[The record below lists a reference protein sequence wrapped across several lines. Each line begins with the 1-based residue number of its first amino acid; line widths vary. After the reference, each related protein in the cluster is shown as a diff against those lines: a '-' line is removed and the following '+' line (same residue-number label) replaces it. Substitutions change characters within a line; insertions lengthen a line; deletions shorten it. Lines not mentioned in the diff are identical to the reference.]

1 MASIVN
7 EGQPPVWFP
16 SASYIAG
23 SHLERLIGALGIA
36 LDPAEPDRAYQELYR
51 FSLDDPERFWRVTFE
66 LIGIQ
71 WQTPYRQVL
80 DLSAGPQW
88 PRWFPGGK
96 LNLTHNAVYR
106 HARSSRASQDAII
119 WEGEDGLS
127 VRLSY
132 AELAVLVGRAA
143 NALRELG
150 VRKGDRVGI
159 YLPMI
164 PETAISALAIAQI
177 GAIFIPIFSGYA
189 AEAAAVRLR
198 DAGAK
203 VLITADGFY
212 RRGQTVPLEKFAR
225 EAARIAGCV
234 ERIVVVRRIGAHG
247 EGDGLFWDQLIA
259 RQSAEAPVAAMDAID
274 PCLVIYTSGTTGR
287 PKGTVHYHAG
297 FPLKAAQDLAHLF
310 DLRAG
315 EVLFWFTDM
324 GWMMGP
330 WLIVGALTLGATA
343 VLYEGAPDYPAP
355 DRVWNVAARHRVT
368 HMGLSPTLVR
378 GLMPH
383 GVEHVRRHDLSALRI
398 LGATGEL
405 WNPEAYMWLFENVG
419 RRRLPIIN
427 YSGGTEIAGGIL
439 GCVVFRPIMA
449 CGFNSAIPGIRAA
462 VLDERGRPVVGE
474 VGELAVMNAWPGMT
488 NGFWNDPERY
498 LETYWSR
505 FDGVWVHGDFASVDR
520 DGHWML
526 YGRSDDTLKIAGKRV
541 GPAEIEAAASE
552 VDSVREVAAVGV
564 PHPTKGE
571 VPVVFAVL
579 QSGVDGSKS
588 LAEQVGEQIVAAL
601 GKPLRPQQVYFV
613 AELPKTRNAKIM
625 RRVIRAVHLG
635 RDPGDLSALENPKAI
650 ESIPRAAEPP
660 R

>member
-1 MASIVN
+1 MAPIAN
-7 EGQPPVWFP
+7 ESQSPIWFP
-16 SASYIAG
+16 SENYLRG
-23 SHLERLIGALGIA
+23 SHLERLMNALGITVDTA
-36 LDPAEPDRAYQELYR
+36 DPERAYQELYR
-51 FSLDDPERFWRVTFE
+51 RSLDDPDRFWRATFD
-66 LIGIQ
+66 LIGIE
-71 WQTPYRQVL
+71 WQTPYDRVV

-88 PRWFPGGK
+88 PRWFPGGR

-106 HARSSRASQDAII
+106 HTRGPRANQTAII
-119 WEGEDGLS
+119 WEGEDGASLK
-127 VRLSY
+127 LTY
-132 AELAVLVGRAA
+132 AELAVQVARAV

-203 VLITADGFY
+203 VLITADGFH

-234 ERIVVVRRIGAHG
+234 ERIVIVRRLGAHDAA
-247 EGDGLFWDQLIA
+247 DGLFWDRLIA
-259 RQSAEAPVAAMDAID
+259 AQSDRADVEPMEAMD
-274 PCLVIYTSGTTGR
+274 PCMLIYTSGTTGR
-287 PKGTVHYHAG
+287 PKGTVHYHGG

-355 DRVWNVAARHRVT
+355 DRVWSIIEHHRVT
-368 HMGLSPTLVR
+368 HAGLSPTLVR

-383 GVEHVRRHDLSALRI
+383 GVAPVARHDFSSLRI

-419 RRRLPIIN
+419 QRRVPIIN
-427 YSGGTEIAGGIL
+427 YTGGTEIGGGIL
-439 GCVVFRPIMA
+439 GCVVFRPILPCA
-449 CGFNSAIPGIRAA
+449 FNSAIPGMRAA
-462 VLDERGRPVVGE
+462 VLDERGRPVIDE
-474 VGELAVMNAWPGMT
+474 VGELAVMNVWPGMT
-488 NGFWNDPERY
+488 NGFWNDSERY

-505 FDGVWVHGDFASVDR
+505 FEGVWVHGDFASVDR
-520 DGHWML
+520 HGHWML

-541 GPAEIEAAASE
+541 GPSEIEAAASE
-552 VDSVREVAAVGV
+552 IMSIREVAAVGV

-579 QSGVDGSKS
+579 N
-588 LAEQVGEQIVAAL
+588 AGEQGSAELAAQVAERIVASL
-601 GKPLRPQQVYFV
+601 GKPLRPERVYFV

-625 RRVIRAVHLG
+625 RRVLRAVHLG
-635 RDPGDLSALENPKAI
+635 RNPGDLSALENPGALD
-650 ESIPRAAEPP
+650 SIPRAAV
-660 R
+660 

>member
-1 MASIVN
+1 MALDASEKQSPI
-7 EGQPPVWFP
+7 WFP
-16 SASYIAG
+16 SESYIRG
-23 SHLERLIGALGIA
+23 SHLERLIDALGIA
-36 LDPAEPDRAYQELYR
+36 LDPADPDRAYQELYR
-51 FSLDDPERFWRVTFE
+51 QSLADPDRFWRTTFD
-66 LIGIQ
+66 LIGIE
-71 WQTPYRQVL
+71 WQTPYRSVV
-80 DLSAGPQW
+80 DLSQGPQW
-88 PRWFPGGK
+88 PRWFPGGR
-96 LNLTHNAVYR
+96 LNLTHNALYR
-106 HARSSRASQDAII
+106 HARGPRAAQDAII

-127 VRLSY
+127 VSLSY
-132 AELAVLVGRAA
+132 AELADLVARAA
-143 NALRELG
+143 NALRALG

-164 PETAISALAIAQI
+164 PETAISALAISQI

-225 EAARIAGCV
+225 EAARLAGCV
-234 ERIVVVRRIGAHG
+234 EQIVVVRRLGVHDDAA
-247 EGDGLFWDQLIA
+247 GLFWDRLIA
-259 RQSAEAPVAAMDAID
+259 EQSADAEVEPMEAMD
-274 PCLVIYTSGTTGR
+274 PCMLIYTSGTTGR

-355 DRVWNVAARHRVT
+355 DRVWSIVERHRVT
-368 HMGLSPTLVR
+368 HAGISPTLVR

-383 GVEHVRRHDLSALRI
+383 GVEHVARHDLSALRI

-419 RRRLPIIN
+419 QRRRPIIN
-427 YSGGTEIAGGIL
+427 YTGGTEIAGGIL
-439 GCVVFRPIMA
+439 GCVVFRPILPCA
-449 CGFNSAIPGIRAA
+449 FNSAIPGMRAA
-462 VLDERGRPVVGE
+462 VLDERGRPVIDE
-474 VGELAVMNAWPGMT
+474 VGELAVMNPWPGMT

-505 FDGVWVHGDFASVDR
+505 FDGVWVHGDFASVDS
-520 DGHWML
+520 DAQWML

-552 VDSVREVAAVGV
+552 IKSIREVAAVGV

-579 QSGVDGSKS
+579 T
-588 LAEQVGEQIVAAL
+588 AGEQGSDALAAQVAERIVAAL
-601 GKPLRPQQVYFV
+601 GKPLRPERVYFV
-613 AELPKTRNAKIM
+613 TDLPKTRNAKIM
-625 RRVIRAVHLG
+625 RRVVRAVHLG
-635 RDPGDLSALENPKAI
+635 RDPGDLSALENPGAI
-650 ESIPRAAEPP
+650 DSIPRAAG
-660 R
+660 

>member
-1 MASIVN
+1 MASAADDPQSAI
-7 EGQPPVWFP
+7 WFP
-16 SASYIAG
+16 SEAYIRG
-23 SHLERLIGALGIA
+23 SHLERLMNALGIA
-36 LDPAEPDRAYQELYR
+36 LDPTAPDYGYGELYR
-51 FSLDDPERFWRVTFE
+51 LSINDPDRFWRTTFE
-66 LIGIQ
+66 QLGIE
-71 WQTPYRQVL
+71 WHTPYREVV

-106 HARSSRASQDAII
+106 HTRGSRASQTALI
-119 WEGEDGLS
+119 WEGEDGLTVS
-127 VRLSY
+127 LSY
-132 AELAVLVGRAA
+132 ADVGDFVARAA
-143 NALRELG
+143 NMLRELG

-203 VLITADGFY
+203 LLITADGFY

-225 EAARIAGCV
+225 EAARLAGCV
-234 ERIVVVRRIGAHG
+234 EQIVIVRRLGAHG
-247 EGDGLFWDQLIA
+247 GGEGFFWDRLIA
-259 RQSAEAPVAAMDAID
+259 RQSPCIEVEPTDAMD

-297 FPLKAAQDLAHLF
+297 FPLKASQDLAHLF
-310 DLRAG
+310 DLREG

-355 DRVWNVAARHRVT
+355 DRVWSIVERHRVT
-368 HMGLSPTLVR
+368 HAGLSPTLVR

-383 GVEHVRRHDLSALRI
+383 GTEHVARHDLSSLRI

-419 RRRLPIIN
+419 RRKLPIIN

-439 GCVVFRPIMA
+439 GCVVMRPIKA
-449 CGFNSAIPGIRAA
+449 CGFNSAVPGMRAV
-462 VLDERGRPVVGE
+462 VLNERGAPVVGE

-505 FDGVWVHGDFASVDR
+505 FDGVWVHGDFASVDS

-552 VDSVREVAAVGV
+552 LEALREVAAVGV

-571 VPVVFAVL
+571 APVVFAVL
-579 QSGVDGSKS
+579 RDGETAAPA
-588 LAEQVGEQIVAAL
+588 LAAKVSDQIVAAL
-601 GKPLRPQQVYFV
+601 GKPLRPERVYFV

-635 RDPGDLSALENPKAI
+635 RDPGDLSALENPGAI
-650 ESIPRAAEPP
+650 AGIPRAE
-660 R
+660 

>member
-1 MASIVN
+1 MATVASEN
-7 EGQPPVWFP
+7 QAPVWFP
-16 SASYIAG
+16 SADYLRG
-23 SHLERLIGALGIA
+23 SHLARLMNALGIT
-36 LDPAEPDRAYQELYR
+36 LDLADPDRAYQELYR
-51 FSLDDPERFWRVTFE
+51 LSLDDPDRFWRVTFE
-66 LIGIQ
+66 LIGIE
-71 WQTPYRQVL
+71 WQTPYRQVV

-106 HARSSRASQDAII
+106 HARGSRAAQTAII
-119 WEGEDGLS
+119 WEGEDGVAVS
-127 VRLSY
+127 LSY
-132 AELAVLVGRAA
+132 AELAELVARAA
-143 NALRELG
+143 NMLRALG

-164 PETAISALAIAQI
+164 PETAVSALAIAQV
-177 GAIFIPIFSGYA
+177 GASFIPIFSGYA

-203 VLITADGFY
+203 LLITADGFY

-225 EAARIAGCV
+225 EAARLAGCV
-234 ERIVVVRRIGAHG
+234 EQIVVVRRLGAHDG
-247 EGDGLFWDQLIA
+247 GDGLFWDQLIA
-259 RQSAEAPVAAMDAID
+259 KQSAQADVEAMDAMD

-310 DLRAG
+310 DLREG

-355 DRVWNVAARHRVT
+355 DRVWNLIERHRVT
-368 HMGLSPTLVR
+368 HAGLSPTLVR

-383 GVEHVRRHDLSALRI
+383 GPEHVARHDLSSLRI

-419 RRRLPIIN
+419 RRKLPIIN

-449 CGFNSAIPGIRAA
+449 CGFNSAIPGMRAE
-462 VLDERGRPVVGE
+462 VLDEHGRPVIDE

-505 FDGVWVHGDFASVDR
+505 FEGVWVHGDFASVGR

-541 GPAEIEAAASE
+541 GPAELEAAASE
-552 VDSVREVAAVGV
+552 IDSVREVAAVGV

-579 QSGVDGSKS
+579 KEGEVASAR
-588 LAEQVGEQIVAAL
+588 LAARVSEQIVAAL
-601 GKPLRPQQVYFV
+601 GKPLRPERVYFV

-635 RDPGDLSALENPKAI
+635 RDPGDLSALENPGAI
-650 ESIPRAAEPP
+650 AAIPRAE
-660 R
+660 

>member
-1 MASIVN
+1 MASVADDPQSAI
-7 EGQPPVWFP
+7 WFP
-16 SASYIAG
+16 SEEYIRG
-23 SHLERLIGALGIA
+23 SHLERLMNALGIA
-36 LDPAEPDRAYQELYR
+36 LDPAAPGRGYRELYR
-51 FSLDDPERFWRVTFE
+51 LSIDDPDRFWRTTFE
-66 LIGIQ
+66 QLGIE
-71 WQTPYRQVL
+71 WHTPYREVV

-106 HARSSRASQDAII
+106 HTRGSRASQTALI

-127 VRLSY
+127 VSLSY
-132 AELAVLVGRAA
+132 ADVGDLVARAA
-143 NALRELG
+143 NMLRALD

-164 PETAISALAIAQI
+164 PETAISALAVAQI

-203 VLITADGFY
+203 LLITADGFY

-225 EAARIAGCV
+225 EAARLAGCV
-234 ERIVVVRRIGAHG
+234 EQIVIVRRLGAHG
-247 EGDGLFWDQLIA
+247 GGEGLFWDRLIA
-259 RQSAEAPVAAMDAID
+259 LQSPFVEVEPTDAMD

-297 FPLKAAQDLAHLF
+297 FPLKASQDLAHLF
-310 DLRAG
+310 DLREG

-355 DRVWNVAARHRVT
+355 DRVWGIVERYRAT
-368 HMGLSPTLVR
+368 HAGLSPTLVR

-383 GVEHVRRHDLSALRI
+383 GAEHVARHDLSSLRI

-419 RRRLPIIN
+419 RRKLPIIN

-439 GCVVFRPIMA
+439 GCVVMRPIKA
-449 CGFNSAIPGIRAA
+449 CGFNSAIPGMRAA
-462 VLDERGRPVVGE
+462 VLDERGAPVVGE

-498 LETYWSR
+498 LETYWNR
-505 FDGVWVHGDFASVDR
+505 FDGVWVHGDFASVDS

-552 VDSVREVAAVGV
+552 IETLREVAAVGV

-579 QSGVDGSKS
+579 RDGETAAPA
-588 LAEQVGEQIVAAL
+588 LAAKVSDQIVAAL
-601 GKPLRPQQVYFV
+601 GKPLRPERVYFV

-635 RDPGDLSALENPKAI
+635 RDPGDLSALENPGAI
-650 ESIPRAAEPP
+650 AGIPHAE
-660 R
+660 